1 MIFMAGEIEILL
13 NEMKGAGIAGAVLSA
28 DGAIIA
34 STLALNDIAVSN
46 LTSFANVCDA
56 LLQKAEDRQREIE
69 VNFANSRLMII
80 PIGERYFCALV
91 NSIEDKPKVREYA
104 ARAAELVS

>member
-1 MIFMAGEIEILL
+1 MAGDTEALL
-13 NEMKGAGIAGAVLSA
+13 NEMKGIGIGGAVLTSE
-28 DGAIIA
+28 GTVVA
-34 STLALNDIAVSN
+34 STLALNDISVSN

-56 LLQKAEDRQREIE
+56 LLRKAEDRQREIE

-104 ARAAELVS
+104 ARAARLVN